1 MKKFNKNLKKF
12 IRNVIEMT
20 RKPAMSV
27 LPGQLSFFLLLS
39 IIPII
44 LIIGVIT
51 SFFSISTDNII
62 NFISNSFPADTSSLI
77 IPLLSGRGLDYS
89 IIFLIIST
97 LLLVSKGTRSIMR
110 IASTLYGVKDKNTI
124 REIIKSF
131 ILAIMLM
138 LLLTF
143 IIIIPYHLILVL

>member
-1 MKKFNKNLKKF
+1 MKKINKNLKKF
-12 IRNVIEMT
+12 VRNVIEMT

-89 IIFLIIST
+89 IIFLII
-97 LLLVSKGTRSIMR
+97 
-110 IASTLYGVKDKNTI
+110 
-124 REIIKSF
+124 KS
-131 ILAIMLM
+131 
-138 LLLTF
+138 
-143 IIIIPYHLILVL
+143 